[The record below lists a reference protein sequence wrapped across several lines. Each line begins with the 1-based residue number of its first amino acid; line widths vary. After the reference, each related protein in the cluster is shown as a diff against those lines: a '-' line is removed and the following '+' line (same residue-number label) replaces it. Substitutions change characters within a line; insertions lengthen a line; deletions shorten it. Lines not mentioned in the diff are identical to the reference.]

1 MSYTPRR
8 LWDAHGRQQPNHAG
22 TQIGAHRKPNRPKT
36 RTASKTLRS
45 ERAVFAIDHPLTACT
60 ARMRPCQRWD
70 AARHVR
76 GAKVK
81 RGTAAA
87 CCLRPQCARGPF
99 FCATRNQGV
108 VGEQPGASGRA
119 WECGAGR
126 SGGRARGGAQGYAQQ
141 LRVSELSEWTQT
153 TRPGMDGYGRERAQ
167 VSPGRRPGV
176 GRTGRT

>member
-70 AARHVR
+70 AARRMR
-76 GAKVK
+76 GAKQVPLQ
-81 RGTAAA
+81 RAA
-87 CCLRPQCARGPF
+87 CGHDARADPGF
-99 FCATRNQGV
+99 RATRSQGMI
-108 VGEQPGASGRA
+108 GEQPGASRGQ
-119 WECGAGR
+119 GAAG
-126 SGGRARGGAQGYAQQ
+126 
-141 LRVSELSEWTQT
+141 
-153 TRPGMDGYGRERAQ
+153 
-167 VSPGRRPGV
+167 
-176 GRTGRT
+176 